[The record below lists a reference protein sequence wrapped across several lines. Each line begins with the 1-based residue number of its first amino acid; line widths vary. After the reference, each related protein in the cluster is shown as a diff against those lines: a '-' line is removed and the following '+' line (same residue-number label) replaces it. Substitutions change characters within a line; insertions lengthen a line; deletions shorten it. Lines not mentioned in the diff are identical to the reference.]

1 MNRLLD
7 VTLRHRRAVLALWA
21 VLFAVGAVFA
31 AGLNDKIV
39 PGGIAPDSSESQQV
53 ADELERSATS
63 RTLFAMLE
71 WDKAQP
77 AAQLQLRTRE
87 LTRKLRRVEG
97 VVAVTPV
104 RAGAAGRGG
113 GAGRIAA
120 VRIATHGDVDGSIA
134 VAKRLH
140 ADRDELTPR
149 GSELLLGGLGAFN
162 RELTE
167 LTRSDLARAERI
179 GLPIV
184 FVILLLTFGSLWAA
198 VVPLVIALPA
208 VTIGLG
214 GVGLLASGI
223 DVSDYVTNAST
234 MIGIALGVDYA
245 MFLVQRLRE
254 QLASGAEVEE
264 AIRAAMSTTGVA
276 VVWSGVTV
284 IAAEATLLL
293 VDARAIRSA
302 AVGMMLVTFFATA
315 SAIVLGPVVF
325 SLMGKRLVRASFRR
339 GATAPAAE
347 SPGWTRWAT
356 RVTGRAPLWLALSAV
371 VMVALAIPTKDLRDS
386 VDVQSTAVLPEDA
399 NVRRAYEIA
408 AREFGPGAMTPVVV
422 VTHGGPEGAR
432 RVARELR
439 GDERVATVGRPLPVG
454 RNGSFVVDAVSR
466 TGPYEEGTRDLVT
479 SLREGALERR
489 LAGTSYQ
496 VGGETGSTI
505 DAKQEM
511 FDRLP
516 TIIGVLVAMVSLLL
530 LFAFRS
536 VFLAFKAAVLVVLTL
551 AASLGGLLLITQ
563 TDLGAGLI
571 GVGDPLD
578 IHPLVPLTIV
588 AIVMALTTD
597 YEVLLLSRVA
607 ERYRETGDNRVS
619 VIYGMGRTGRV
630 ITSAAAIM
638 IAVFFGFA
646 LADLPTLKYLGIGLA
661 LSVFLDATIV
671 RGVMVPAAMQLMGS
685 LNWWRP
691 TFRSRPPKTAPPAP

>member
-1 MNRLLD
+1 VNRLLD
-7 VTLRHRRAVLALWA
+7 VTLRRRRAVLALWG
-21 VLFAVGAVFA
+21 VLLVVGGFFA

-39 PGGIAPDSSESQQV
+39 PGGIAPGSSESQQV
-53 ADELERSATS
+53 ADELERSSTS
-63 RTLFAMLE
+63 RTLFAMLH
-71 WDKAQP
+71 WDEPQP
-77 AAQLQLRTRE
+77 AAQLQQRTRE
-87 LTRKLRRVEG
+87 LTRRLRGIEG
-97 VVAVTPV
+97 VTAVTPV
-104 RAGAAGRGG
+104 RPGGAGRGG
-113 GAGRIAA
+113 GEGRVAA
-120 VRIATHGDVDGSIA
+120 VRVATRGDIDGSIT

-140 ADRDELTPR
+140 ADRDELTPQ
-149 GSELLLGGLGAFN
+149 GAELLLGGLGAFN

-167 LTRSDLARAERI
+167 LTRSDLARAERV

-184 FVILLLTFGSLWAA
+184 FVILLLTFGSMWAA
-198 VVPLVIALPA
+198 LVPLVIALPA
-208 VTIGLG
+208 VVIGLG

-223 DVSDYVTNAST
+223 DVSEYVTNAST
-234 MIGIALGVDYA
+234 MIGVALGVDYA

-276 VVWSGVTV
+276 VLWSGATV

-339 GATAPAAE
+339 GASAPAAE
-347 SPGWTRWAT
+347 SPRWTRWAT

-386 VDVQSTAVLPEDA
+386 VDVQSTAVLPDDS

-422 VTHGGPEGAR
+422 IAQGGPEGAQR
-432 RVARELR
+432 IARELR
-439 GDERVATVGRPLPVG
+439 GDERVATVGRPAPLGASGP
-454 RNGSFVVDAVSR
+454 FVLDVVSR
-466 TGPYEEGTRDLVT
+466 DGPYEEGTRGLVT

-489 LAGTSYQ
+489 LAGVSYA
-496 VGGETGSTI
+496 VGGETGATI
-505 DAKQEM
+505 DTKEEM

-516 TIIGVLVAMVSLLL
+516 TIVALLVAMVSLLL
-530 LFAFRS
+530 LCAFRS
-536 VFLAFKAAVLVVLTL
+536 VFLAFKAALLVVLTL

-563 TDLGAGLI
+563 SDLGASLI

-607 ERYRETGDNRVS
+607 ERYGQTGDNRAS
-619 VIYGMGRTGRV
+619 VVYGMGRTGRV

-691 TFRSRPPKTAPPAP
+691 GLRARHPKPAPPAP

>member
-7 VTLRHRRAVLALWA
+7 VTLRRRRAVLAVWGL
-21 VLFAVGAVFA
+21 LFVVGGFFA

-39 PGGIAPDSSESQQV
+39 PGGIAPDTSESQQV
-53 ADELERSATS
+53 ADELERASTS
-63 RTLFAMLE
+63 RTLFALLE
-71 WDKAQP
+71 WDEP
-77 AAQLQLRTRE
+77 LPPAQLRRRTRE
-87 LTRKLRRVEG
+87 LTSAVRQIEG

-104 RAGAAGRGG
+104 RAGRAGGRPSGRVAAI
-113 GAGRIAA
+113 RIAS
-120 VRIATHGDVDGSIA
+120 RGDVDGSIE

-149 GSELLLGGLGAFN
+149 GAELLLGGLGAYN

-167 LTRSDLARAERI
+167 LTRSDLARAERV

-198 VVPLVIALPA
+198 LVPLAIALPA
-208 VTIGLG
+208 VVIGLG

-223 DVSDYVTNAST
+223 DVSEYVTNAST
-234 MIGIALGVDYA
+234 MIGVALGVDYA

-276 VVWSGVTV
+276 VLWSGATV

-325 SLMGKRLVRASFRR
+325 SLMGRRLVRASFRR
-339 GATAPAAE
+339 AAAAPTAE
-347 SPGWTRWAT
+347 SPRWTRWAT
-356 RVTGRAPLWLALSAV
+356 RVVGRAPLWLALSAV
-371 VMVALAIPTKDLRDS
+371 VMVALAIPTKDLHDS
-386 VDVQSTAVLPEDA
+386 VDVQSTAVLPEDS

-422 VTHGGPEGAR
+422 VARDGPDGAQR
-432 RVARELR
+432 IVRELR
-439 GDERVATVGRPLPVG
+439 GDERVAAVGRPVPLG
-454 RNGSFVVDAVSR
+454 ANGPFALDVVSR
-466 TGPYEEGTRDLVT
+466 HGPYEEGTRDLVA

-489 LAGTSYQ
+489 LAGVSYA
-496 VGGETGSTI
+496 VGGETGATI
-505 DAKQEM
+505 DTKKEM

-516 TIIGVLVAMVSLLL
+516 TIVGLLVVMVSLLL

-536 VFLAFKAAVLVVLTL
+536 VFLALKAALLVVLTL
-551 AASLGGLLLITQ
+551 AASLGALLLITQ
-563 TDLGAGLI
+563 SDFGANLI
-571 GVGDPLD
+571 GVGDPID

-607 ERYRETGDNRVS
+607 ERYRQTRDNQASIVF
-619 VIYGMGRTGRV
+619 GMARTGRV

-661 LSVFLDATIV
+661 ISVFLDATIV
-671 RGVMVPAAMQLMGS
+671 RGVMVPAVMQLMGA

-691 TFRSRPPKTAPPAP
+691 TLRTRSPKAAPPAP